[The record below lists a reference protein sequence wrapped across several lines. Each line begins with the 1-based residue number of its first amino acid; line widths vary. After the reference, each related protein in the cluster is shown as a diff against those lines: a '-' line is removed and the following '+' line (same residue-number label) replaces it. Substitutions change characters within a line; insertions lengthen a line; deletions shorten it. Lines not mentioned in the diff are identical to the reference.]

1 MRRDKFVSL
10 AAQHAVPT
18 MYQFREFAEA
28 GGLAS
33 YGIDFSEVYRQV
45 GVYVGRILK
54 GALPGDLPVMQASR
68 FELVINLKTAKA
80 LGLTIPPSLLL
91 RADQVI
97 E

>member
-28 GGLAS
+28 GGLVS

-54 GALPGDLPVMQASR
+54 GARPGDLPVMQGFQIRVS
-68 FELVINLKTAKA
+68 
-80 LGLTIPPSLLL
+80 
-91 RADQVI
+91 DQPQDRQGAWPHHSAVAAAAGGSSD
-97 E
+97 